1 MFCLG
6 RAGAGFGTA
15 KPSASVPQLYTTKV
29 RPVRPGFPLK
39 FSLRSSGPLHTTF
52 WPGLAAL
59 LLAAGTLLS
68 FASLRRLPA
77 DPLPNSPVEMAWVDS
92 VFNALTPDQRLGQLF
107 MVAAYSNREKAHA
120 DRIERLVRNQGIGG
134 VMFLQGG
141 PKRQALMTNRLQAAA
156 KVPLLI
162 ATDAEW
168 GLDMRLDSSAH
179 FAKQMTLGALDDPHY
194 VYQMGQAIAHKLR
207 ALGVHISFAPV
218 LDVNSNPNNPVI
230 GNRSFGEN
238 QDRVAA
244 LGLQYIKGLQDNKV
258 MAVAKHFPGHGD
270 TDTDSHVSLPVINTD
285 MARLTKVDLVP
296 FQQAF
301 DAGVMGTMVA
311 HLYMPL
317 FDTTDAK
324 TTTLSH
330 ALVTDLLKDKMG
342 FKGLVFTDALN
353 MRSVSKLYKD
363 GELDALALAAGND
376 VLLFSED
383 VPAALTRIKGA
394 VAAGHLQQADLDL
407 RIKKILRAKYWAGLN
422 KYRPINLTALHDSLN
437 QPSTR
442 VLAQRIFEH
451 AATVVKNDDQ
461 LLPFQ
466 RLDTLRIAAITIG
479 ASAEGPYATI
489 FNKYQPGPVYA
500 VADRYAPD
508 STFARLLPR
517 LQPYN
522 VVVVSLHQM
531 NNTPGHSYGLGDGA
545 LKFIKQLEATKGLKT
560 VVVALGNAYA
570 LKYLQDARTLV
581 CGYEDHYAA
590 QIVLPQVLFGALPAR
605 GKLPVT
611 VSPAL
616 PVGRGLATPD
626 LHRLRYGTP
635 ESEGLDSRVLA
646 GIDNIAL
653 ESQTYAAAPGC
664 QVLVA
669 KNGTV
674 VFDQSYGYCT
684 YDQSQPVTSSTLYDL
699 ASVTKVA
706 GTLQAIMYLKDQG
719 RLNLDEKVA
728 TYLPEMART
737 NKREMT
743 VRDVLLHQAGLKSGI
758 PTWERT
764 VSDGRMKPSFYS
776 SLKSSNFPNEVAPG
790 EYTIKAAD
798 DSVWAW
804 TLRST
809 LLPKVKGKYPVEYSD
824 LSFLIMKRLSEKLLK
839 QPLETFLQI
848 NFYRPLGLGSLTYN
862 PLTRFPKSCI
872 APTENDTYYRH
883 EQLQGTVHDQ
893 MAALV
898 GGVGGHAGLFATA
911 NDLAVLMEMNLQN
924 GSYGGTHYF
933 QSPVVSEFAR
943 PQVAGN
949 KRGLGWDHG
958 DPSRPEGP
966 TSNLAP
972 ASTFGHT
979 GFTGTCV
986 WMDPDNQILY
996 IFLSNRVYPNAGNNK
1011 LRQYNIR
1018 TRIHDVIYKALA
1030 AGQSKVPSGGRT
1042 ASGQ

>member
-1 MFCLG
+1 MRIPF
-6 RAGAGFGTA
+6 
-15 KPSASVPQLYTTKV
+15 QLS
-29 RPVRPGFPLK
+29 F
-39 FSLRSSGPLHTTF
+39 
-52 WPGLAAL
+52 AAL
-59 LLAAGTLLS
+59 LLAAGMLLS
-68 FASLRRLPA
+68 FSEVKKVPA
-77 DPLPNSPVEMAWVDS
+77 DPLPSSPAEAAWVDS
-92 VFNALTPDQRLGQLF
+92 VFNSLTPEQRLGQLF
-107 MVAAYSNREKAHA
+107 MVAAYSNKDHSHVE
-120 DRIERLVRNQGIGG
+120 RIERQVRNQNIGG
-134 VMFLQGG
+134 VMFMQGG
-141 PKRQALMTNRLQAAA
+141 PLRQALMTNRLQAAA

-162 ATDAEW
+162 AMDAEW

-179 FAKQMTLGALDDPHY
+179 FAKQMTLGAMDDPKY
-194 VYQMGQAIAHKLR
+194 VYQMGRNIARKMR
-207 ALGVHISFAPV
+207 VLGVHIDFAPV
-218 LDVNSNPNNPVI
+218 LDVNSNPSNPVI
-230 GNRSFGEN
+230 GNRSFGEDQN
-238 QDRVAA
+238 QVSK
-244 LGLQYIKGLQDNKV
+244 LGIQYIKGLQDNNV

-285 MARLTKVDLVP
+285 MDRLTKVDLVP
-296 FQQAF
+296 FQQSF
-301 DAGVMGTMVA
+301 EAGVMGVIVA

-353 MRSVSKLYKD
+353 MKSVSRLYKD

-383 VPAALTRIKGA
+383 VPSALLRIREA
-394 VAAGHLQQADLDL
+394 VAAGKLKQEDLDQ
-407 RIKKILRAKYWAGLN
+407 RIRKILRAKYWAGLA
-422 KYRPINLTALHDSLN
+422 KYKPTNLATLRDSLN
-437 QPSTR
+437 LPNSK
-442 VLAQRIFEH
+442 VLAQNIFEH
-451 AATVVKNDDQ
+451 AVTVVKNQDN

-479 ASAEGPYATI
+479 TQAEGPYATI

-500 VADRYAPD
+500 VPDRYAPD
-508 STFARLLPR
+508 STFARIAAR
-517 LQPYN
+517 LQEYN
-522 VVVVSLHQM
+522 VVVVSLHNM
-531 NNTPGHSYGLGDGA
+531 NNTPSHNYGLGDGA
-545 LKFIKQLEATKGLKT
+545 LKFIKQLEANRKIKT
-560 VVVALGNAYA
+560 VVVAMGNAYS
-570 LKYLQDARTLV
+570 LKFLEEARTLV

-590 QIVLPQVLFGALPAR
+590 QLVVPQVLFGALPAR

-611 VSPAL
+611 VSPNMR
-616 PVGRGLATPD
+616 VNSGLATLD
-626 LHRLRYGTP
+626 LHRLRYAVP
-635 ESEGLDSRVLA
+635 ESEGLNSRVLA
-646 GIDNIAL
+646 QIDNIAL

-706 GTLQAIMYLKDQG
+706 GTLQAVMYLKDQG
-719 RLNLDEKVA
+719 KLNLEEKVA
-728 TYLPEMART
+728 TYLPELART

-743 VRDVLLHQAGLKSGI
+743 VRDVLLHQAGLKPGI

-764 VSDGRMKPSFYS
+764 INSNGLKPTFYASARSD
-776 SLKSSNFPNEVAPG
+776 NFPNEVAPG
-790 EYTIKAAD
+790 EYSTKAAD

-804 TLRST
+804 TMRSS
-809 LLPKVKGKYPVEYSD
+809 LLPKIKGRYPTEYSD
-824 LSFLIMKRLSEKLLK
+824 LSFMVMKRVCEKILQ
-839 QPLETFLQI
+839 QPIEIFLQD
-848 NFYRPLGLGSLTYN
+848 NFYRPLGLGSMTYN
-862 PLTRFPKSCI
+862 PLQRFPKTCI
-872 APTENDTYYRH
+872 APTENDTYYRR

-911 NDLAVLMEMNLQN
+911 NDLAVLMQMNLQN
-924 GSYGGTHYF
+924 GRYGGSRYF
-933 QSPVVSEFAR
+933 QSPVVTEFAR
-943 PQVAGN
+943 PQTASSR
-949 KRGLGWDHG
+949 RGLGWDHG
-958 DPSRPEGP
+958 DPSKPEGP

-996 IFLSNRVYPNAGNNK
+996 IFLSNRVYPDAGNNK

-1018 TRIHDVIYKALA
+1018 TRIQEVIYRSLA
-1030 AGQSKVPSGGRT
+1030 AGK
-1042 ASGQ
+1042 AKE

>member
-1 MFCLG
+1 M
-6 RAGAGFGTA
+6 
-15 KPSASVPQLYTTKV
+15 
-29 RPVRPGFPLK
+29 
-39 FSLRSSGPLHTTF
+39 F
-52 WPGLAAL
+52 WPGFAAL
-59 LLAAGTLLS
+59 LLAAGALLS
-68 FASLRRLPA
+68 FAGLRKLPA
-77 DPLPNSPVEMAWVDS
+77 DPLPHAPAELAWVDS
-92 VFNALTPDQRLGQLF
+92 VFNSLTPDQRLGQLF

-141 PKRQALMTNRLQAAA
+141 PQRQALMTNRLQAAA

-179 FAKQMTLGALDDPHY
+179 FAKQMTLGAMDDPQY
-194 VYQMGQAIAHKLR
+194 VYQMGQAIARKLR

-238 QDRVAA
+238 QDHVAA
-244 LGLQYIKGLQDNKV
+244 LGLQYISGLQNNKV

-270 TDTDSHVSLPVINTD
+270 TDTDSHVSLPVVNID
-285 MARLTKVDLVP
+285 LARLMKVDLVP

-311 HLYMPL
+311 HLYIPL
-317 FDTTDAK
+317 FDTTNAK

-383 VPAALTRIKGA
+383 VPAALTRIKEA
-394 VAAGHLQQADLDL
+394 VAVGHLNQADLDL

-422 KYRPINLTALHDSLN
+422 HYRPANLATLHDSLN
-437 QPSTR
+437 QASTR
-442 VLAQRIFEH
+442 VLGQRIFEH
-451 AATVVKNDDQ
+451 AVTVVKNDDQ

-479 ASAEGPYATI
+479 TPAEGPYATI

-508 STFARLLPR
+508 SAFARLLPR

-522 VVVVSLHQM
+522 VVVVSLHNL
-531 NNTPGHSYGLGDGA
+531 NNTPSHSYGLGEGA
-545 LKFIKQLEATKGLKT
+545 LKFLKQLEATKGVKT
-560 VVVALGNAYA
+560 VVVAMGNAYA

-590 QIVLPQVLFGALPAR
+590 QLVLPQVLFGALPSR

-611 VSPAL
+611 VSPTL
-616 PVGRGLATPD
+616 PLGTGLATPD

-635 ESEGLDSRVLA
+635 ESEGLDSHVLA

-706 GTLQAIMYLKDQG
+706 GTLQAVMYLKDQG

-743 VRDVLLHQAGLKSGI
+743 VRDVLLHQAGLKPGI

-764 VSDGRMKPSFYS
+764 IRDGKMKPSFYS
-776 SLKSSNFPNEVAPG
+776 SLKSIDYPNEVAPG
-790 EYTIKAAD
+790 EYSIKAAD

-804 TLRST
+804 TLRSA
-809 LLPKVKGKYPVEYSD
+809 LLPKVRGHYPVEYSD

-839 QPLETFLQI
+839 QPLDAFLEAI
-848 NFYRPLGLGSLTYN
+848 FYRPLGLGNLTYN
-862 PLTRFPKSCI
+862 PLARFPKSCI
-872 APTENDTYYRH
+872 APTEKDAYYRH
-883 EQLQGTVHDQ
+883 EQIQGTVHDQ

-911 NDLAVLMEMNLQN
+911 NDLAVLMQMNLQN
-924 GSYGGTHYF
+924 GNYGGTRYF
-933 QSPVVSEFAR
+933 QSPVVTEFAR

-958 DPSRPEGP
+958 DPSKLEGP
-966 TSNLAP
+966 TSALAP

-996 IFLSNRVYPNAGNNK
+996 IFLSNRVYPDAGNVK

-1018 TRIHDVIYKALA
+1018 TRIQEVIYKALA
-1030 AGQSKVPSGGRT
+1030 AGQSKS
-1042 ASGQ
+1042 